1 AIKANA
7 EGGNVAAI
15 ANLFSILDLHVVIS
29 KEAMAKSGIVQS
41 MPVDEK
47 IRRMKGLRIGI
58 TSPGSTTDTTARTLF
73 KARGMDPDQT
83 VQLLPLGG
91 GSNMLAA
98 LEKGAADG

>member
-1 AIKANA
+1 
-7 EGGNVAAI
+7 
-15 ANLFSILDLHVVIS
+15 
-29 KEAMAKSGIVQS
+29 

-98 LEKGAADG
+98 LEKGAADGFVWSAPQPQIAVQKGIGESSSIRSTAWSRR